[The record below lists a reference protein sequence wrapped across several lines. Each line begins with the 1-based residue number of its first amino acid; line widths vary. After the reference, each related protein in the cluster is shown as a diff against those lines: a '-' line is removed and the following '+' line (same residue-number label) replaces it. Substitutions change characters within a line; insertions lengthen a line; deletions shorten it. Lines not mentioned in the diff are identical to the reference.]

1 MKSGYI
7 FIAMLSRERTRH
19 PSDGYRQEAVG
30 TPPAGGHQAMLEF
43 MRGIKAAFMIK
54 IVLIG
59 IAACLVPVLLSAA
72 DVTIPSV
79 SLGLKTVSEPKDV
92 VGALQI
98 LFILTILALAPSIM
112 FMMTSFTRIIVVF
125 GFLRQALGTQQ
136 MPPMQVLTALA
147 IFMTLFIMGPTFDR
161 INEEALK
168 PYQAGSITFDQ
179 ALHTAEAPLRDFM
192 FKQTRQSDLALFLG
206 ILKQKK
212 PLNRDEVPT
221 RALIPA
227 FMISELKTAF
237 QIGFILFLPFLIIDM
252 VVASILLSMGMMML
266 PPVMI
271 ALPFKI
277 MLFVLV
283 DGWGLLVDSLIKGFG

>member
-1 MKSGYI
+1 MKNGYL
-7 FIAMLSRERTRH
+7 FIAMLDREREGGNGSGQGPLAMPTIF
-19 PSDGYRQEAVG
+19 GL
-30 TPPAGGHQAMLEF
+30 PALRSFLRNSKGVFML
-43 MRGIKAAFMIK
+43 R
-54 IVLIG
+54 IVLLAG
-59 IAACLVPVLLSAA
+59 MVCLLPVLLLAA

-79 SLGLKTVSEPKDV
+79 SLGLKTATEPKDV
-92 VGALQI
+92 VGAMQV
-98 LFILTILALAPSIM
+98 LFILTVLALAPSIM

-147 IFMTLFIMGPTFDR
+147 IFMTLFIMAPTFDR
-161 INEEALK
+161 INDEALK

-179 ALHTAEAPLRDFM
+179 ALKTAETPLREFM
-192 FKQTRQSDLALFLG
+192 FKQTRQNDLALFLG
-206 ILKQKK
+206 ILKEKK

-252 VVASILLSMGMMML
+252 VVSSILLSMGMMML
-266 PPVMI
+266 PPIMI

-283 DGWGLLVDSLIKGFG
+283 DGWGLLVGSLIKGFG